1 MELEPAS
8 VEDLGGR
15 IAREEPVN
23 PGGAEIGGIVVL
35 EFCEGRRHAVE
46 PLCAPL
52 MCGVL
57 VDELRPGAA
66 RSDSCPEFL
75 RQSVRCVGDDA
86 VADLNW

>member
-1 MELEPAS
+1 MELEPTA

-15 IAREEPVN
+15 IGREEPVD
-23 PGGAEIGGIVVL
+23 PGGAEIGVRPHHYCREGIVVR

-52 MCGVL
+52 RCGVL

-66 RSDSCPEFL
+66 R
-75 RQSVRCVGDDA
+75 
-86 VADLNW
+86 